1 MKIIVI
7 FRETLSKLILELY
20 LIIILTQSRI
30 SQKKK
35 NVSYFGFLDTSIVC
49 YLDIFFVLGMR
60 REGFDR

>member
-35 NVSYFGFLDTSIVC
+35 VSYYGFLDTSIVC